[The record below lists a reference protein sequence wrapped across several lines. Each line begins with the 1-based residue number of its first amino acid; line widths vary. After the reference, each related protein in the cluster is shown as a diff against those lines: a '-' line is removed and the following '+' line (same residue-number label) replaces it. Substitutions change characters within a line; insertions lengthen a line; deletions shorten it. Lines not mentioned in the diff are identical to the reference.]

1 MNNNIHVVL
10 DSISAVN
17 ETEFYNDPRVHMAR
31 LVLRLDQDEW
41 YDGEKS
47 LEDLVAMM
55 EKTGKIPT
63 TSQPPLGDLIDLF
76 TDLSKQ
82 GKKIIMVTMSA
93 GMSGTYQTAVM
104 AADQVMHEIK
114 GADIRV
120 INGKTCGCSLV
131 GMAKAVLDK
140 ADAGCEDMDELER
153 FGNGCVQR
161 TKTYFSVD
169 TLEYLRKGGRIGKA
183 AALLGSIFGIR
194 PILIMDKDGKVESI
208 DKLRTRKKV
217 LQKLVDLAGCEP
229 DAEEFYVCGALCQA
243 DMEMVVGKLKEIY
256 PGIPYYQTSIGAVLT
271 AHLGP
276 GVLAVMVRVKE
287 K

>member
-17 ETEFYNDPRVHMAR
+17 ETDFFNDPRVHMAR
-31 LVLRLDQDEW
+31 LVLRLGNDEW

-47 LEDLVAMM
+47 LEELVEMM
-55 EKTGKIPT
+55 ESTGKIPT
-63 TSQPPLGDLIDLF
+63 TSQPPLGDLIELF
-76 TDLSKQ
+76 TDLSNQ
-82 GKKIIMVTMSA
+82 GKKVLMVTMSA
-93 GMSGTYQTAVM
+93 GMSGTYHTACM

-114 GADIRV
+114 GADIRI

-131 GMAKAVLDK
+131 GMAKAILEK
-140 ADAGCEDMDELER
+140 ADAGCDDMDELER
-153 FGNGCVQR
+153 LGNDCVKR
-161 TKTYFSVD
+161 TKTYFTVD

-217 LQKLVDLAGCEP
+217 LQKLIDLAGCEP
-229 DAEEFYVCGALCQA
+229 DVEGFYVCGALCQA
-243 DMEMVVGKLKEIY
+243 DMEMVVAKLKEVY
-256 PGIPYYQTSIGAVLT
+256 PGVPYYQTSIGAVLT

-276 GVLAVMVRVKE
+276 GVIAVMVRVRE
-287 K
+287 